1 MTITATWY
9 EPTKGYNLVEVDID
23 LFAMPAATA
32 ELIEKIRIAKSSR
45 AKDSIKTAASLADR
59 AVKTGLIK
67 KNKASRIKSSLS
79 HLSKAK

>member
-1 MTITATWY
+1 MPVTKTAKRALRVSTR
-9 EPTKGYNLVEVDID
+9 KQKNNARIKSNLE
-23 LFAMPAATA
+23 AA
-32 ELIEKIRIAKSSR
+32 LRIAKSSR